1 LLRLGGWCYVLR
13 LPDDTQRAPQ
23 MITRPI
29 AAIQAATVLA
39 SRGSVGVITA
49 VLFLSTA
56 FVGAESQAQQQRI
69 SGLLVSR
76 GTLSAAAERA
86 ESLAT
91 TGDGSTRASSAIL
104 AASIRERLRE
114 GDFKVGDRVVVAIL
128 SDVMHRD
135 TVVVRAGRI
144 LELPGRITVPLTGV
158 LRSEVQDR
166 VTAEVLKYIKAQ
178 QVEVT
183 PLMRVGLLG
192 EVMHPGYFA
201 FASDLPLAD
210 AIMTAGGPTPTADI
224 ERSIVRRGPS
234 QFRSAAETSEAIS
247 AGLTLDQFGLNAGDE
262 LIVGRRHEFNTTT
275 LFGVVGALASVI
287 TIYIAVHR

>member
-1 LLRLGGWCYVLR
+1 VLR
-13 LPDDTQRAPQ
+13 RVDDTQHAPQ
-23 MITRPI
+23 MITARVSRLQTASALTGRGLSIVI
-29 AAIQAATVLA
+29 ALVLC
-39 SRGSVGVITA
+39 
-49 VLFLSTA
+49 LSTA
-56 FVGAESQAQQQRI
+56 FVRAESQSPQKT

-76 GTLSAAAERA
+76 ALLTAAAERA

-91 TGDGSTRASSAIL
+91 NGDGSTRASSAIL
-104 AASIRERLRE
+104 AASIRERLRD

-128 SDVMHRD
+128 SDAMHRD

-144 LELPGRITVPLTGV
+144 LELPGRIVIPLTGV
-158 LRSEVQDR
+158 LRSEVQDH

-192 EVMHPGYFA
+192 EVTHPGYFA

-210 AIMTAGGPTPTADI
+210 AIMAAGGPTPTADI
-224 ERSIVRRGPS
+224 ERSIVRRGPN
-234 QFRSAAETSEAIS
+234 QFRSATETSKAIAS
-247 AGLTLDQFGLNAGDE
+247 GLTLDQFGLNAGDE

-275 LFGVVGALASVI
+275 LFGVVGALASII